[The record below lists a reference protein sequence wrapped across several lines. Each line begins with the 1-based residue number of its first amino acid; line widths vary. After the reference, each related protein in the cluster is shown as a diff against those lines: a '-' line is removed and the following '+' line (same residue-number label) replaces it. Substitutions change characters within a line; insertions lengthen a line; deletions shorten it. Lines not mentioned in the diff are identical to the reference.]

1 MLWSGLVAVARN
13 FRVETWRLSA
23 AGPVGGGGGGAIEV
37 GQEKLR
43 GKFCACWETQVCQQI
58 IPNSRQL
65 DRPPPSSC
73 F

>member
-43 GKFCACWETQVCQQI
+43 GKFCACWETQVRFVTTSGV
-58 IPNSRQL
+58 NFSN
-65 DRPPPSSC
+65 
-73 F
+73 FWA